1 MDRLKPVEKLV
12 PGERYPVLDTDLAID
27 NIENDM
33 TFADLQDLHGE
44 NVKLSNC
51 KTTDFL
57 L

>member
-1 MDRLKPVEKLV
+1 MENKRPVEKLV

-27 NIENDM
+27 NIENDL

-44 NVKLSNC
+44 NVKLSDC